1 LSNQVTDQGTI
12 TKINGNILTI
22 SIKVSDNCE
31 GCGIKF
37 LCSPK
42 SGEDKVI
49 KIENTIDGKVGD
61 MVEVSEASNVLLILS
76 LIQYGIP
83 LIGFLSGI
91 FISYNLEFGFNPIEL
106 FQFICGLIGLGIAG
120 GISYLI
126 FKWIAKKPDKLC
138 NISKI

>member
-1 LSNQVTDQGTI
+1 MSNRVSDQGII
-12 TKINGNILTI
+12 TEVDGNILTI
-22 SIKVSDNCE
+22 SIKTTDNCD

-42 SGEDKVI
+42 SGEDKII

-61 MVEVSEASNVLLILS
+61 TVEVSEATNVLLILS
-76 LIQYGIP
+76 LLQYGLP

-91 FISYNLEFGFNPIEL
+91 FISYNLEFGFKPVEL

-120 GISYLI
+120 GISYLL
-126 FKWIAKKPDKLC
+126 FKWIARKPDKLYRVR
-138 NISKI
+138 KV